1 MVELRKRKRG
11 STDYYYLEHS
21 FRVNGKIMKKELY
34 LGKKLPKN
42 IDAIRIDFLQKIYN
56 EKWYPLL
63 NKIKANYKK
72 DISSATKS
80 EREKELEIFMIN
92 FTYDTQKIE
101 GSTLTLRETANL
113 LQHNITPPNKPS
125 RDVKEAESHSK
136 IFYEMLN
143 YNKDLSLQIILKW
156 HYELLKDTR
165 SDIAGKIRTRQVWIA
180 GSKFLPSSPAEVPA
194 LIDEIIRWYNK
205 NKDKVNPVELAAL
218 MHLKFVTIHPF
229 IDGNGRIS
237 RILMNFILKSNK
249 FPMLNV
255 PYKNRTGYYNALERA
270 QTKKTDTVFILWF
283 FKRYIKEY
291 KQYVT

>member
-1 MVELRKRKRG
+1 
-11 STDYYYLEHS
+11 LEHS

-283 FKRYIKEY
+283 FKHYIKEY

>member
-1 MVELRKRKRG
+1 
-11 STDYYYLEHS
+11 
-21 FRVNGKIMKKELY
+21 
-34 LGKKLPKN
+34 
-42 IDAIRIDFLQKIYN
+42 
-56 EKWYPLL
+56 
-63 NKIKANYKK
+63 
-72 DISSATKS
+72 
-80 EREKELEIFMIN
+80 
-92 FTYDTQKIE
+92 
-101 GSTLTLRETANL
+101 
-113 LQHNITPPNKPS
+113 
-125 RDVKEAESHSK
+125 
-136 IFYEMLN
+136 
-143 YNKDLSLQIILKW
+143 
-156 HYELLKDTR
+156 LLKDTR